1 MPKYPHFNPMSI
13 VTQGEASR
21 ASGGGPFVYPQLTA
35 TNYTSWVIRV
45 QAIMEDQEV
54 WEVVEPATGT
64 AVDTKKCRKA
74 RAHLLQVLPEDLLM
88 QVANK
93 KTAKE
98 VWECLK
104 KRFVSAD
111 RVKAARLQTLKSD
124 FDALRMKEDESL
136 DQYAGKLTGMAVRYA
151 NLGGT
156 LNDAALVKKLFDTV
170 PDRFIN
176 VIAGIE
182 QFFDLN
188 TLAFEEAVGR
198 LKAFEER
205 TRRAPGGATADGQL
219 LLTRAEWEAQQK
231 KEAGESSARGK
242 TPTSGGRGRG
252 GRGRGRGR
260 GRGGRGNT
268 PGKESAGVASGGTR
282 DKSHIEC
289 FNCGKYG
296 HYANQCKQPKEGEA
310 HHARVEDV
318 EPALMLAVSE
328 ELAPLERAHATR
340 QEVVFL
346 TEEKVFPELHIA
358 GARLVTGGNWY
369 LDNGASNHMTGDRE
383 KFQELD
389 EAVTGKVRFGDGSTV
404 QIEGKGSVLFECKN
418 GDQWQLHDVYFIPK
432 LCSNLVSLGQLTEIG
447 YRVVL
452 DGDELE
458 VFDKMSMRLIM
469 KVQRSPNRLYHIELK
484 EASPVCLL
492 ASMEDPAWLWHAR
505 LGHVNFQALK
515 KLVDKGMAAGVPSIT
530 HPNQLCHACL
540 AAKQA
545 RGPFPVM
552 AQYRAEEPLELLHID
567 LCGPIS
573 PSTAAGNKYFMLLV
587 DDLTR
592 WMWVHVLKT
601 KDQACSEFV
610 KFKAVAENF
619 CGRRIKTLRSDR
631 GGEFLAAAFAKV
643 CEEAGIH
650 RHLTAPYTPQQNGVV
665 ERRNRTVMEMARSL
679 LKTMNVPGRF
689 WGEAVRHAVYLLNRL
704 PSKSMGERTPFEAWN
719 KKKPHLAH
727 LRVFGCTAHVKMT
740 AAHLKK
746 LDDRSQQMVY
756 LGVEDGCKA
765 HRLFDPRR
773 GKIFVSRDVIFEE
786 KVQWNWCAGEV
797 GNEPAEF
804 TVEDD
809 DWVNPS
815 SWAMASGPAGAP
827 GMAPAMSTSPSVVT
841 AAHMEQEE
849 QISTPP
855 ATPASQPFLEQNA
868 LESPRSGNSEEG
880 PIRYRNLED
889 IYQNTSEVELAY
901 GSDGEALLAEM
912 EEPSCYSEAAGYPE
926 WEKAMNREIESI
938 EKNGTWTLTTL
949 PARHKPIGLKWVYKL
964 KKNSGGE
971 VFKHKARLVA
981 KGYVQRQG
989 IDFEEVFAPVA
1000 RLDTVR
1006 MILAVAANR
1015 GWEVHHLD
1023 VKSAFL
1029 NGELE
1034 EEVYVSQPEGYT
1046 VKNKEHLVLRL
1057 SKALYGLRQAPRA
1070 WNIRLDKSLKNLGF
1084 RRCVQEQAV
1093 YTRGEGRAA
1102 VVIGVYVDDLIVTG
1116 DDPMQI
1122 QAFKQQMTKQFEMS
1136 DLGLLSYYLGIEV
1149 SQQERCLTLKQ
1160 TGYAVKVLTQFG
1172 MMDCNPTKYPME
1184 QRAQLHKDPDGQLVD
1199 ATEYRRVIGCLRYL
1213 LHTRPDLSFAV
1224 GVASRF
1230 MEKPTVMH
1238 YKAVK
1243 QILRYLKGTIHFGLV
1258 YSR

>member
-1 MPKYPHFNPMSI
+1 
-13 VTQGEASR
+13 
-21 ASGGGPFVYPQLTA
+21 
-35 TNYTSWVIRV
+35 
-45 QAIMEDQEV
+45 
-54 WEVVEPATGT
+54 
-64 AVDTKKCRKA
+64 
-74 RAHLLQVLPEDLLM
+74 
-88 QVANK
+88 
-93 KTAKE
+93 
-98 VWECLK
+98 
-104 KRFVSAD
+104 
-111 RVKAARLQTLKSD
+111 
-124 FDALRMKEDESL
+124 
-136 DQYAGKLTGMAVRYA
+136 
-151 NLGGT
+151 
-156 LNDAALVKKLFDTV
+156 
-170 PDRFIN
+170 
-176 VIAGIE
+176 
-182 QFFDLN
+182 
-188 TLAFEEAVGR
+188 
-198 LKAFEER
+198 
-205 TRRAPGGATADGQL
+205 
-219 LLTRAEWEAQQK
+219 
-231 KEAGESSARGK
+231 
-242 TPTSGGRGRG
+242 
-252 GRGRGRGR
+252 
-260 GRGGRGNT
+260 
-268 PGKESAGVASGGTR
+268 
-282 DKSHIEC
+282 
-289 FNCGKYG
+289 
-296 HYANQCKQPKEGEA
+296 
-310 HHARVEDV
+310 
-318 EPALMLAVSE
+318 
-328 ELAPLERAHATR
+328 
-340 QEVVFL
+340 
-346 TEEKVFPELHIA
+346 
-358 GARLVTGGNWY
+358 
-369 LDNGASNHMTGDRE
+369 
-383 KFQELD
+383 
-389 EAVTGKVRFGDGSTV
+389 
-404 QIEGKGSVLFECKN
+404 
-418 GDQWQLHDVYFIPK
+418 
-432 LCSNLVSLGQLTEIG
+432 
-447 YRVVL
+447 
-452 DGDELE
+452 
-458 VFDKMSMRLIM
+458 
-469 KVQRSPNRLYHIELK
+469 
-484 EASPVCLL
+484 
-492 ASMEDPAWLWHAR
+492 
-505 LGHVNFQALK
+505 
-515 KLVDKGMAAGVPSIT
+515 
-530 HPNQLCHACL
+530 
-540 AAKQA
+540 
-545 RGPFPVM
+545 
-552 AQYRAEEPLELLHID
+552 
-567 LCGPIS
+567 
-573 PSTAAGNKYFMLLV
+573 
-587 DDLTR
+587 
-592 WMWVHVLKT
+592 
-601 KDQACSEFV
+601 
-610 KFKAVAENF
+610 
-619 CGRRIKTLRSDR
+619 
-631 GGEFLAAAFAKV
+631 
-643 CEEAGIH
+643 
-650 RHLTAPYTPQQNGVV
+650 
-665 ERRNRTVMEMARSL
+665 
-679 LKTMNVPGRF
+679 
-689 WGEAVRHAVYLLNRL
+689 
-704 PSKSMGERTPFEAWN
+704 
-719 KKKPHLAH
+719 
-727 LRVFGCTAHVKMT
+727 MT

-849 QISTPP
+849 QVSTPP

-949 PARHKPIGLKWVYKL
+949 PAGHKPIGLKWVYKL
-964 KKNSGGE
+964 KKNSEGE
-971 VFKHKARLVA
+971 VIKHKARLVA
-981 KGYVQRQG
+981 KGYVQWQG
-989 IDFEEVFAPVA
+989 IDFEEVFALVA

-1160 TGYAVKVLTQFG
+1160 TGYAVKVITQFG

-1258 YSR
+1258 YSRGGAEEVITGFTDSDLAGDMDDRKSTSGMAFYINGSLVSWCSQKQKTVALSSCEAEFMAATAAACQALWLRSVLSELTGGEPGVVKLYVDNKSAIALMKNPVFHGRSKHIDTKYHFIRECIDEGQIAVQFVCTEEQRAYALTKALPAAKLAIMRHQLGVRDLGSHQD